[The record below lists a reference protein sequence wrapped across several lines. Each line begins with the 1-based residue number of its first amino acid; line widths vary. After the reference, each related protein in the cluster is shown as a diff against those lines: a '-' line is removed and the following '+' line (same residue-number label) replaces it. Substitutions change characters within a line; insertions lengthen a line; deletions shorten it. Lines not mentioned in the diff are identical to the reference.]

1 MKKYILILLATAFVG
16 LSCSKDDDNLVP
28 GGPNPDPNASLDVQ
42 DFMWKSLNLW
52 YFWQA
57 EVPNLA
63 DDRFSSDAEYTEF
76 LDSEANPADFLENQ
90 LLFSED
96 RFTFYSDDYEEFTQ
110 ALTGVTKSNGL
121 SFGLIAYGSNQVA
134 GYVRYV
140 TPNSDA
146 DGKDISRGEFF
157 SGVDGIQLT
166 ESNYIDLLYG
176 ENDTYTLNMAN
187 YENDSFVTNGKEVT
201 LTSQE
206 NFQENPIYVSNMI
219 EINGHKIGYIFYR
232 RFTPGPDL
240 ETEPDK
246 YDDELNNTIG
256 VLKSQGITDLVLDLR
271 YNPGGFVSSAIQ
283 LSSMIYGTNTNDLFY
298 RRRYNPKLQEVFGSS
313 ADDNFV
319 NETGSGM
326 PINSLNL
333 NRVYILTTVRSA
345 SASELVINC
354 LDPYMEV
361 IQVGTTTTGKN
372 EFSVTL
378 VDDPDRDGA
387 PFIYTGSRESFIN
400 PDNSWAIQA
409 IIGRGENSAGFS
421 DYTNGLVPEIEL
433 PEDVLNLG
441 ILGDLNEPLLARAIE
456 DITGVSG
463 KRDYSVRMPAI
474 PIADSDSFSPERD
487 LMILDNFGP
496 KDSNEQQ

>member
-1 MKKYILILLATAFVG
+1 MKKRLLIMLVAAFVG
-16 LSCSKDDDNLVP
+16 LSCSKDDDVNQ
-28 GGPNPDPNASLDVQ
+28 GGLNPNPTANLDIQ

-63 DDRFSSDAEYTEF
+63 DDRFSTNAEYTEF
-76 LDSEANPADFLENQ
+76 LQSEANPTAFLENQ

-96 RFTFYSDDYEEFTQ
+96 RFTFYSDDYEEFTNS
-110 ALTGVTKSNGL
+110 LTGVTKSNGL
-121 SFGLIAYGSNQVA
+121 SFGLIAYGTNEIA

-146 DGKDISRGEFF
+146 DGEDITRGEFF
-157 SGVDGIQLT
+157 SGVDGIELT
-166 ESNYIDLLYG
+166 ESNYIDLLFG

-187 YENDSFVTNGKEVT
+187 YENDTFVANGKDVE
-201 LTSQE
+201 LTKQE

-219 EINGHKIGYIFYR
+219 ETNGQKIGYIFYR
-232 RFTPGPDL
+232 RFLTD
-240 ETEPDK
+240 
-246 YDDELNNTIG
+246 YNDELNNTIG
-256 VLKSQGITDLVLDLR
+256 ALKSQGITDLVLDLR
-271 YNPGGFVSSAIQ
+271 YNPGGFVSSAVQ
-283 LSSMIYGTNTNDLFY
+283 LSSMIYGTNTDDLFY

-313 ADDNFV
+313 AEDNFV
-319 NETGSGM
+319 DQTTSGM
-326 PINSLNL
+326 SINTLNL
-333 NRVYILTTVRSA
+333 NRVYILTTNRSA

-378 VDDPDRDGA
+378 VDDPDRDGL
-387 PFIYTGSRESFIN
+387 PYVYTAARESFIN

-421 DYTNGLVPEIEL
+421 DYTDGLVPEIEL
-433 PEDVLNLG
+433 AEDVLNLG

-463 KRDYSVRMPAI
+463 KRDFGVRMPAK
-474 PIADSDSFSPERD
+474 PIADSDSFSRNQD
-487 LMILDNFGP
+487 LMIMDNLKP
-496 KDSNEQQ
+496 ISKNDE

>member
-1 MKKYILILLATAFVG
+1 MKIRILLMLAVTYVG
-16 LSCSKDDDNLVP
+16 LSCSADDDSLNP
-28 GGPNPDPNASLDVQ
+28 GGPNPNPSANLDVQ

-76 LDSEANPADFLENQ
+76 LQSEANPTDFLENQ

-96 RFTFYSDDYEEFTQ
+96 RFTFYSDDYEEFTNS
-110 ALTGVTKSNGL
+110 LTGVTKSNGL
-121 SFGLIAYGSNQVA
+121 SFGLIAYGNNQVA

-146 DGKDISRGEFF
+146 AGEDISRGEFF
-157 SGVDGIQLT
+157 NGVDGNQLT
-166 ESNYIDLLYG
+166 ESNYIDLLFG

-187 YENDSFVTNGKEVT
+187 YENDTFVTNGKDVS
-201 LTSQE
+201 LTKQE

-219 EINGHKIGYIFYR
+219 ETNGQKIGYIFYR
-232 RFTPGPDL
+232 RFLL
-240 ETEPDK
+240 E
-246 YDDELNNTIG
+246 YNDELNNVIG
-256 VLKSQGITDLVLDLR
+256 SLKSQGITDLVLDLR

-283 LSSMIYGTNTNDLFY
+283 LSSMIYGTNTDDLFY
-298 RRRYNPKLQEVFGSS
+298 RRRYNPKLQEVYGSS

-319 NETGSGM
+319 NETSGGM
-326 PINSLNL
+326 PINTLNL
-333 NRVYILTTVRSA
+333 NRVYILTTNRSA

-378 VDDPDRDGA
+378 VDDPGRDGL
-387 PFIYTGSRESFIN
+387 PFVYTPERESFIN
-400 PDNSWAIQA
+400 PDNSWAMQA
-409 IIGRGENSAGFS
+409 IIGRGENSVGFS
-421 DYTNGLVPEIEL
+421 DYTNGLIPEIEL
-433 PEDVLNLG
+433 AEDILNLG
-441 ILGDLNEPLLARAIE
+441 ILGDLNEPLLARAIQ

-463 KRDYSVRMPAI
+463 KRDFSVRMPAK
-474 PIADSDSFSPERD
+474 PIADSDSYSPNQD
-487 LMILDNFGP
+487 LMILDNLKPSG
-496 KDSNEQQ
+496 KNEK

>member
-1 MKKYILILLATAFVG
+1 MKKRLLIMLAIAFVA
-16 LSCSKDDDNLVP
+16 LSCSKDDDSLNP
-28 GGPNPDPNASLDVQ
+28 GGPNPDPSANLDIQ
-42 DFMWKSLNLW
+42 DFMWKSFNLW

-76 LDSEANPADFLENQ
+76 LQSEANPTDFLENQ

-96 RFTFYSDDYEEFTQ
+96 RFTFYSDDYVEFTNS
-110 ALTGVTKSNGL
+110 LTGVTKSNGL
-121 SFGLIAYGSNQVA
+121 SFGLIGYGTNQIA

-146 DGKDISRGEFF
+146 DGEDITRGEFF
-157 SGVDGIQLT
+157 SGVDGIGLT

-176 ENDTYTLNMAN
+176 DNDTYTLNMAN
-187 YENDSFVTNGKEVT
+187 YEIDTFVANGKDIM
-201 LTSQE
+201 LTKQE

-219 EINGHKIGYIFYR
+219 ETNGQKIGYIFYR
-232 RFTPGPDL
+232 RFL
-240 ETEPDK
+240 TE
-246 YDDELNNTIG
+246 YNDELNNTIG
-256 VLKSQGITDLVLDLR
+256 ALKSQGITDLVLDLR
-271 YNPGGFVSSAIQ
+271 YNPGGFVSSAVQ
-283 LSSMIYGTNTNDLFY
+283 LSSMIHGTNTNDLFY
-298 RRRYNPKLQEVFGSS
+298 RRRYNPKLQEAFAST

-319 NETGSGM
+319 DQTTNGM
-326 PINSLNL
+326 PINTLNL
-333 NRVYILTTVRSA
+333 NRVYILTTNRSA

-378 VDDPDRDGA
+378 VDDPGRSGL
-387 PFIYTGSRESFIN
+387 PFVYTPARESFIN

-409 IIGRGENSAGFS
+409 IIGRGENAIGFS

-433 PEDVLNLG
+433 AEDVLNLG

-463 KRDYSVRMPAI
+463 KRDFSVRMPAK
-474 PIADSDSFSPERD
+474 PVADSDSFSPNQD
-487 LMILDNFGP
+487 LMILDNLMPIG
-496 KDSNEQQ
+496 KNKR

>member
-1 MKKYILILLATAFVG
+1 MKKRLLIMLVVAFVG
-16 LSCSKDDDNLVP
+16 LSCSKDDDVNP
-28 GGPNPDPNASLDVQ
+28 GGINPDPSANLDIQ
-42 DFMWKSLNLW
+42 DFMWKSFNLW

-63 DDRFSSDAEYTEF
+63 DDRFSSNAEYTEF
-76 LDSEANPADFLENQ
+76 LQSEANPTDFLENQ

-96 RFTFYSDDYEEFTQ
+96 RFTFYSDDYEEFTNS
-110 ALTGVTKSNGL
+110 LTGVTKSNGL
-121 SFGLIAYGSNQVA
+121 SFGLIAYGTSQIA

-146 DGKDISRGEFF
+146 DGEDITRGEFF
-157 SGVDGIQLT
+157 SGVDGIELT
-166 ESNYIDLLYG
+166 ESNYIDLLFG

-187 YENDSFVTNGKEVT
+187 YETDTFVANGKNVE
-201 LTSQE
+201 LTKQE

-219 EINGHKIGYIFYR
+219 ETNGQKIGYIFYR
-232 RFTPGPDL
+232 RFLTD
-240 ETEPDK
+240 
-246 YDDELNNTIG
+246 YNDELNNTIG
-256 VLKSQGITDLVLDLR
+256 ALKSQGITDLVLDLR

-283 LSSMIYGTNTNDLFY
+283 LSSMIFGTNTDELFY
-298 RRRYNPKLQEVFGSS
+298 RRRFNPKLQEVYGSS
-313 ADDNFV
+313 AEDNFV
-319 NETGSGM
+319 DQTTSGM
-326 PINSLNL
+326 SINTLNL
-333 NRVYILTTVRSA
+333 NRVYILTTNRSA

-378 VDDPDRDGA
+378 VDDPGRDGL
-387 PFIYTGSRESFIN
+387 PFVYTAARESFIN

-421 DYTNGLVPEIEL
+421 DYTDGLVPEIEL
-433 PEDVLNLG
+433 AEDILNLG

-463 KRDYSVRMPAI
+463 KRDFNVRMPAK
-474 PIADSDSFSPERD
+474 PIADSDSYSPNQD
-487 LMILDNFGP
+487 LLIIDNLMP
-496 KDSNEQQ
+496 ISKNEK